1 MSLTGHRTNQI
12 TILYSRIFYH
22 CWPASKRILQSS
34 PHSFLPQGVLDLL
47 GLLIFFLFFFA
58 WLASLEDFL
67 LSPAP
72 FRSLFACHFSQ
83 YLKSL

>member
-47 GLLIFFLFFFA
+47 GLLIFFFFFFSLFFF
-58 WLASLEDFL
+58 WLGL
-67 LSPAP
+67 L
-72 FRSLFACHFSQ
+72 R
-83 YLKSL
+83 LKIFF